1 MGGGMNFLRGYVRVR
16 LQSKEPERF
25 LNLCAARRICI
36 WAILRRENFYEL
48 CLGARDFFRL
58 KEIAFKTGSQLKIL
72 EKRGLPFFFQRN
84 PYNKTRK
91 HPWEEPCMYSH
102 FIQFTIPKIGQA
114 LVAVILYR
122 RIRREE
128 KRALPPA

>member
-48 CLGARDFFRL
+48 CLGARDFFR
-58 KEIAFKTGSQLKIL
+58 
-72 EKRGLPFFFQRN
+72 
-84 PYNKTRK
+84 
-91 HPWEEPCMYSH
+91 
-102 FIQFTIPKIGQA
+102 
-114 LVAVILYR
+114 
-122 RIRREE
+122 
-128 KRALPPA
+128 